1 MTKKR
6 RRPIHLH
13 VMVSEEEQALIQ
25 QRMTE
30 SGIRNMG
37 AYMRKM
43 ALNGYVLHVD
53 LSPVRE
59 LVSLQRRC
67 SNNLNQVAIQAN
79 TYGGIYPEEI
89 AALQRDY
96 AALWGPLSDLLKKLP
111 GFHYFGTIC
120 PEVLKAGGILV
131 VPPGQ
136 RYNYHVR
143 NHKPHFS
150 RRYQAM
156 RIILKLLSAPFVLA
170 LTLLVAVLNFAFSFA
185 SWVFY
190 ALSFLCLIGALFALF
205 TGDRWGIQGLVI
217 AFAVSPFG
225 LPAVA
230 EWLINKLDSLNY
242 SLKSFITG

>member
-25 QRMTE
+25 QRMAE

-96 AALWGPLSDLLKKLP
+96 AALWGPLSDLLKKALRIGGALILP
-111 GFHYFGTIC
+111 GSGVCRSPVFTTSGQF
-120 PEVLKAGGILV
+120 
-131 VPPGQ
+131 VP
-136 RYNYHVR
+136 R
-143 NHKPHFS
+143 
-150 RRYQAM
+150 
-156 RIILKLLSAPFVLA
+156 
-170 LTLLVAVLNFAFSFA
+170 
-185 SWVFY
+185 
-190 ALSFLCLIGALFALF
+190 C
-205 TGDRWGIQGLVI
+205 
-217 AFAVSPFG
+217 
-225 LPAVA
+225 
-230 EWLINKLDSLNY
+230 
-242 SLKSFITG
+242 